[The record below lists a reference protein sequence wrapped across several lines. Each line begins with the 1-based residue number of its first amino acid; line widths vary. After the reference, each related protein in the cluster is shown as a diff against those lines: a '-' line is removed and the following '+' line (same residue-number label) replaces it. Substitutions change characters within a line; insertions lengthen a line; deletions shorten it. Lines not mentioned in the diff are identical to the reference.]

1 MKNVLLLAHD
11 DVGQEA
17 RLQAGLDLVRLLD
30 GHLMCLDVTVPPPA
44 LVDDSVGAVVGTT
57 LLVDAIDR
65 ETANRTMLERRLA
78 IEDVSWDWV
87 DAMGR
92 LSTSLRRASRFAD
105 LIVVNRRLDAFPIP
119 DMRAVAGEVIVKSG
133 KPVLAVPDDAQGL
146 DPDFAIVAFNGS
158 PSAITAMQR
167 AVPLL
172 QRSRQV
178 ILTEIAA
185 PDDESD
191 VEEAARY
198 LSRYGIRP
206 RIERIAPGIDGIG
219 QTLIGEARRH
229 GAGLVVAGGFGHM
242 RLHEALFGGVTR
254 ELLTHC
260 PCPVFV
266 AH

>member
-57 LLVDAIDR
+57 LLVDEINR
-65 ETANRTMLERRLA
+65 ETANRSTIERRLA
-78 IEDVSWDWV
+78 IEDVSWDWIDTV
-87 DAMGR
+87 GR

-105 LIVVNRRLDAFPIP
+105 LIVVNRRLDAFPMP

-133 KPVLAVPDDAQGL
+133 KPVLAVPDDGRGFA
-146 DPDFAIVAFNGS
+146 PDSAIVAWNGS
-158 PSAITAMQR
+158 SSAITAMQR
-167 AVPLL
+167 AIPLL
-172 QRSRQV
+172 QHSAKV

-185 PDDESD
+185 SGDDSE

-206 RIERIAPGIDGIG
+206 RIERVTSSSDGIG

-229 GAGLVVAGGFGHM
+229 AAGLVVAGGFGHM